1 VALRVILFIVIL
13 ILSLLGYLTYLNHE
27 ISTTIF
33 LVKGKPLP
41 TSLPAVII
49 ISFASGALI
58 VFLASLIRDLLEG
71 WKELRTE
78 RKAKKRKSLQVEI
91 ERGLNSLTKG
101 DLEKGK
107 IHLTNALKI
116 DPENLSIYV
125 QLSEIHAREGH
136 LEAAFEALE
145 RALAIDSQ
153 NTKVIL
159 KKARLYSQ
167 MGNMKLATELLEQV
181 RTIDPE
187 NQTILAELRDLYVQQ
202 KRWEEALD
210 LQTRVVRGVRKGAD
224 ASREEGAY
232 LGFKFEYAQ
241 SLTTDGSD
249 ESLER
254 ALKLCKEVVRQQKE
268 FQPAYLLLGNIY
280 QKQKRWAEAGKIL
293 AKGFRVSRN
302 VIFLHR
308 LEDLYLKRDD
318 HKTLLKI
325 YRRILEN
332 NPDNLVISFLYSRL
346 CLKLNMPDE
355 AMDELVEISKR
366 EKDIPAIHGLMA
378 EVFAHKGQ
386 LGKAVREY
394 KKTTELTGS
403 LQLPFFCR
411 SCRRES
417 LEWIA
422 RCPSCNQWNTYFQAY
437 ESSYQNPD

>member
-1 VALRVILFIVIL
+1 MIL

-33 LVKGKPLP
+33 LVKGKPLS

-58 VFLASLIRDLLEG
+58 VFLASLVRDLLQG

-91 ERGLNSLTKG
+91 ERGLNSLSKG
-101 DLEKGK
+101 DLEKAK

-116 DPENLSIYV
+116 DPENLSIYS
-125 QLSEIHAREGH
+125 QLSEIHASEGH
-136 LEAAFEALE
+136 LEAAIEALE
-145 RALAIDSQ
+145 RALAIDPQ
-153 NTKVIL
+153 NTKMIS
-159 KKARLYSQ
+159 KKARLYRE

-202 KRWEEALD
+202 KRWEEALA
-210 LQTRVVRGVRKGAD
+210 LQAKVVRAVSKGAD

-232 LGFKFEYAQ
+232 VGFKYEYAQ

-249 ESLER
+249 ESLEK

-293 AKGFRVSRN
+293 GRGFRVSRN
-302 VIFLHR
+302 VIFLHH
-308 LEDLYLKRDD
+308 LEDLYLRRDD
-318 HKTLLKI
+318 RKTLLKI

-332 NPDNLVISFLYSRL
+332 NPNNPVISFLYSRL

-378 EVFAHKGQ
+378 EVFVHKGQ

-422 RCPSCNQWNTYFQAY
+422 RCPSCHQWNTYFQAY
-437 ESSYQNPD
+437 ESSDQSPD